1 MGLNLHWIASH
12 YRFRAGGMGET
23 GGGRKA
29 KEVGLEP
36 AMDRCT
42 IVAVLAGWDGRDRG
56 WLVGRSRQERFGL
69 KQQWIA
75 RTIVAWAGR
84 TGAGRGGIRGK
95 RWEVGRLRQAGMK
108 MQWYALHYRGWLG
121 RKGREREVG

>member
-1 MGLNLHWIASH
+1 
-12 YRFRAGGMGET
+12 MGET

-42 IVAVLAGWDGRDRG
+42 IVAVLAGGEGRRDRR
-56 WLVGRSRQERFGL
+56 WEVGRSRQERFGL

-75 RTIVAWAGR
+75 RPIVAWAGR

-108 MQWYALHYRGWLG
+108 MQWYALHYRGG
-121 RKGREREVG
+121 RGGKGRERGGNGR